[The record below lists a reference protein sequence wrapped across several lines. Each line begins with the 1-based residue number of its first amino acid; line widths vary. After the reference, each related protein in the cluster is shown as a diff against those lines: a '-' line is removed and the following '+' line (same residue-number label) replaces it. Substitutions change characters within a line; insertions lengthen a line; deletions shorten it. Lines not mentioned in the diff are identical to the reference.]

1 MELEQ
6 RSSCANSIESDCLLI
21 GGRAMSMCALM
32 NSVSKRASSVFR
44 RTERHPDHRSATDR
58 VARLHL
64 QVTRPQRT
72 SAASASNYT
81 TAQRRA
87 HELHE
92 RTRGRATQQQKTSSQ
107 CSGSATAAGSFD
119 SSKDTFAGAATGN
132 AAQSTSSSTTSQ
144 KTPRHTV
151 SMLLKALN
159 EMGLVACTGL
169 VRSDSLDDIK
179 KLKAEVCE

>member
-1 MELEQ
+1 MPM
-6 RSSCANSIESDCLLI
+6 R
-21 GGRAMSMCALM
+21 ALM
-32 NSVSKRASSVFR
+32 NSVCKRASSVLR
-44 RTERHPDHRSATDR
+44 RRERHEDGRSSTDR
-58 VARLHL
+58 VARL

-72 SAASASNYT
+72 SAASASNST

-92 RTRGRATQQQKTSSQ
+92 RHRAVPATQQASPQ
-107 CSGSATAAGSFD
+107 CSASAASSID
-119 SSKDTFAGAATGN
+119 SSKDTIAEAATGN
-132 AAQSTSSSTTSQ
+132 AAQSTSSSKTSQ

-169 VRSDSLDDIK
+169 VRSDSLDDIR
-179 KLKAEVCE
+179 KLQAEVCG